1 MAYKEGN
8 SNLDDTNFISVNV
21 HNNVRYTRRDDIE
34 SLLYLIIYMYKA
46 KLPWKKVEAK
56 TKKEKDE
63 KIAEIKKA
71 VSPSYLS
78 NNFGL

>member
-21 HNNVRYTRRDDIE
+21 HNNVSYTRRDDIE

-56 TKKEKDE
+56 TKKEKD
-63 KIAEIKKA
+63 
-71 VSPSYLS
+71 
-78 NNFGL
+78 